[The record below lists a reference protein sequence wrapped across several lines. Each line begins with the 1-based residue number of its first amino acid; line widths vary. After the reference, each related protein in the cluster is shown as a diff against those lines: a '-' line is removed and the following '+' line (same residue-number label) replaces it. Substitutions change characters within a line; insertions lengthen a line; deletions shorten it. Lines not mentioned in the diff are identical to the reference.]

1 VGLKPREQ
9 TCLGSSIA
17 AAGGRLE
24 GRKLQASQ
32 RAKQKHTGAGS
43 DCLRLPAP
51 SPSPHARARDKEATR
66 GREKGGGRSGAV
78 SEHAPRRRRADLPES
93 GAGSAALTVSA
104 SRPRDLTPRRPLGL
118 SERPRRR
125 AEGRCSGAGARL
137 RGRDTSRYIEGKD
150 CAWLR
155 RRPSSGSAIAARGE
169 KKEQGSRWNWE
180 SDGFLREGAVI
191 WPQKEESFLRSPPSF
206 PRSYTALRSR
216 GRQSDWSFGNGEGK

>member
-66 GREKGGGRSGAV
+66 
-78 SEHAPRRRRADLPES
+78 
-93 GAGSAALTVSA
+93 
-104 SRPRDLTPRRPLGL
+104 
-118 SERPRRR
+118 
-125 AEGRCSGAGARL
+125 
-137 RGRDTSRYIEGKD
+137 YIEGKD

-191 WPQKEESFLRSPPSF
+191 WPQKEESFLRSPPSS

>member
-1 VGLKPREQ
+1 MGLKPREQ

-104 SRPRDLTPRRPLGL
+104 SRPRDLTPRRPLRGGGRRDATRAPAPG
-118 SERPRRR
+118 SGDEVTCPAHSGGSPPPAAQRPRLL
-125 AEGRCSGAGARL
+125 AALLLPFQVTTKFAL
-137 RGRDTSRYIEGKD
+137 FLWYID
-150 CAWLR
+150 
-155 RRPSSGSAIAARGE
+155 I
-169 KKEQGSRWNWE
+169 
-180 SDGFLREGAVI
+180 
-191 WPQKEESFLRSPPSF
+191 
-206 PRSYTALRSR
+206 
-216 GRQSDWSFGNGEGK
+216 

>member
-1 VGLKPREQ
+1 MGLKPREQ

-137 RGRDTSRYIEGKD
+137 RGRGNLPCAFRRLPTSGRPKT
-150 CAWLR
+150 AASR
-155 RRPSSGSAIAARGE
+155 RALAALPSDEQIRFVFSG
-169 KKEQGSRWNWE
+169 
-180 SDGFLREGAVI
+180 
-191 WPQKEESFLRSPPSF
+191 
-206 PRSYTALRSR
+206 T
-216 GRQSDWSFGNGEGK
+216 